1 MTPQIAE
8 KPRWERRKD
17 ARPSELT
24 AAALELFVERGF
36 AATRLDDIAA
46 RAGVSK
52 GTLYLYFD
60 SKEALFKAVVREG
73 LLPALEEAEALIAG
87 FGGGAPDLLRALLQG
102 WWRLIGS
109 RPIGGLPKLMI
120 CESRNFPEITRF
132 YNDEVIQR
140 AHGLLRTVLA
150 RGQGS
155 GEFRA
160 ADLDVLQQ
168 VVFAPFMMLVVWRH
182 SLACCC
188 SAGVDPEAYVETAI
202 ELVLRGLRPEPGAP
216 AGAGHG
222 A

>member
-1 MTPQIAE
+1 MTPHIAE

-24 AAALELFVERGF
+24 AAALDLFVERGF

-73 LLPALEEAEALIAG
+73 LLPALEEAEALVAG

-140 AHGLLRTVLA
+140 AHGL
-150 RGQGS
+150 G
-155 GEFRA
+155 
-160 ADLDVLQQ
+160 DLDVLQQ
-168 VVFAPFMMLVVWRH
+168 VVFAPFIMLVVWRH

-188 SAGVDPEAYVETAI
+188 SVGVDPEAYVETAI
-202 ELVLRGLRPEPGAP
+202 ELVLRGLRPDSGEL
-216 AGAGHG
+216 AGAGYG
-222 A
+222 V